1 MNNTLEIGQ
10 LVGYSDT
17 TFDYHGLGVI
27 TKVDNLNKVFHI
39 AWFHTKNSSG
49 TSDPQGWRVDWGFD
63 EYRKRKNNNF
73 KVLS

>member
-1 MNNTLEIGQ
+1 MKSLEVGQ
-10 LVGYSDT
+10 LIGYSDI

-39 AWFHTKNSSG
+39 EWLHTKNSSG

-63 EYRKRKNNNF
+63 EYRKNSNF